1 MSLISRDFLKKRP
14 QELGKIKIGR
24 LGAATKSRQGNEFR
38 RPEKLDHFIVT
49 TRTRGKDGNFEK
61 DERIHGHEK
70 VGPTPTELAGFL
82 MFEAPEENLHTEMV
96 EYRGRT
102 KVVSCDGE
110 TRTDTQSGACSECPR
125 LAGKECKC
133 KPYGRLHI
141 QLLASPDTLGFHVLR
156 TTSWE
161 TVNNLQSAL
170 EDIYERFGTLYH
182 APVIL
187 KVYPAEDTYTEDG
200 QSKTSKSWKVGLVL
214 AMSMEQAA
222 RRMIEAKQTLDETRQ
237 ALGGQPLQI
246 TARSVRQDLDDRDIL
261 EADAIGEEFFPPEEE
276 TSADRIEARLQAI
289 EESEA
294 EVIDVTPPEEEVGGF
309 TEEEQRQLD
318 EALLEAQRLRVAGDD
333 AANDIAEA
341 TEAGDAERLRT
352 WLHALRARVNKALD
366 EQAAKE
372 EAARG

>member
-24 LGAATKSRQGNEFR
+24 LGAERTKRGGGGTFR
-38 RPEKLDHFIVT
+38 LPEKVDHFIVT

-70 VGPTPTELAGFL
+70 VGPEPTELAGFL
-82 MFEAPEENLHTEMV
+82 MFETPEENLHTEMV
-96 EYRGRT
+96 QYQGRT
-102 KVVSCDGE
+102 KVVSCDGKE
-110 TRTDTQSGACSECPR
+110 RTSLPSGECGPCPKTVGKDCS
-125 LAGKECKC
+125 C

-170 EDIYERFGTLYH
+170 EDIFERFGTLYH

-237 ALGGQPLQI
+237 ALGGAPLQI
-246 TARSVRQDLDDRDIL
+246 TARAVRQDLDDLDVV
-261 EADAIGEEFFPPEEE
+261 ESDAITEEFFPPEVE
-276 TSADRIEARLQAI
+276 TPADRIEARLQQMETVDAVVVD
-289 EESEA
+289 A
-294 EVIDVTPPEEEVGGF
+294 EPVQPSLPAELVE
-309 TEEEQRQLD
+309 RLD
-318 EALLEAQRLRVAGDD
+318 EALAAARDLGMVGAEAEA
-333 AANDIAEA
+333 DIAEA
-341 TEAGDAERLRT
+341 RDARDEDRVRLWVQT
-352 WLHALRARVNKALD
+352 LRARVNKALD
-366 EQAAKE
+366 AQAAKE
-372 EAARG
+372 EAT